1 MKGLGILAI
10 GIADVLLWVPFVF
23 PWLELFKGKAN
34 FKKVLKLSLIAL
46 AIYIPALLLFHFLN
60 IPSLI
65 DETLG
70 RIVLIALLPIL
81 TVLLKVILKAIKSKD

>member
-1 MKGLGILAI
+1 MKWLGILAI

-46 AIYIPALLLFHFLN
+46 AIYIPALLLFHLLD
-60 IPSLI
+60 IPGLEE
-65 DETLG
+65 ETLW
-70 RIVLIALLPIL
+70 RIVLTVTLPICA
-81 TVLLKVILKAIKSKD
+81 VILRAILKSIKPKN

>member
-34 FKKVLKLSLIAL
+34 FKKILKLSLIAL
-46 AIYIPALLLFHFLN
+46 AIYSLALLLFHFLGV
-60 IPSLI
+60 PGLKEASL
-65 DETLG
+65 E
-70 RIVLIALLPIL
+70 RMVLTALMPVATVIL
-81 TVLLKVILKAIKSKD
+81 KAILKAIKSKG

>member
-46 AIYIPALLLFHFLN
+46 AIYIPALLLFHLLD
-60 IPSLI
+60 IPELEE
-65 DETLG
+65 ETLG
-70 RIVLIALLPIL
+70 RIVLTVTLPICA
-81 TVLLKVILKAIKSKD
+81 VILRAILKSIKPKN